1 MGHQR
6 VFYAAL
12 VTHRRGRV
20 WGTPR
25 CALGVG
31 LASLRE
37 RFHKRTRDPAAPRGS
52 SRPVSTQTSP
62 FQAADP
68 RVGAGPVGSAYAG
81 SATVLALGTGRAHA
95 P

>member
-1 MGHQR
+1 M
-6 VFYAAL
+6 
-12 VTHRRGRV
+12 
-20 WGTPR
+20 
-25 CALGVG
+25 
-31 LASLRE
+31 
-37 RFHKRTRDPAAPRGS
+37 
-52 SRPVSTQTSP
+52 STQTSP